1 MLDSNNR
8 GLSYIREL
16 VLEDNA
22 ELDRKPK
29 TSNDYPGVDVLIYLL
44 PKNILQSFA
53 WNSWHPLPSRVYREL
68 LSRQRSLTELELNY
82 SEVSIDDFMGNG
94 PASLLGHLNAIY
106 RLRIMPGPREAF
118 PQAAC
123 DLVEQHPE
131 IKQLT
136 LDMSHNA
143 EASQE
148 DNLPLDSALNN
159 TAVERPS
166 LCLTRFGIYQSRE
179 RLGPDDLIGSVED
192 MERPDLAKELDI
204 FLATTISPLR
214 ELWVCLTGFDRL
226 PDVACITPHGTTLEW
241 LFLDVRTLKGVPAA
255 TYPLAQWQ
263 QLCSNLEVVQQL
275 DTAYPPVVADCDM
288 GSHRSFSDHMR
299 ATVNIPSLKALGITD
314 WPYPV
319 GWEIDF
325 TDQPHKWHV
334 EVKTEVYCQLLAAL
348 ANDILAHK
356 DAPTPAS
363 IGRSSVSCQTRR
375 ITASNKDCQRLSII
389 TFGMLERLT
398 QPRNIRYGQDP
409 ACFVKTQCN
418 VWPGGSLWKM
428 EPVGLWN
435 MLTRRPGEWRF
446 YFVDTMAHEV
456 GKYEAQG
463 LLLHERRSNALQSI
477 QGQITGARTL
487 AAQAAV
493 PVRAIVTNET
503 PRERF

>member
-1 MLDSNNR
+1 MFCSP
-8 GLSYIREL
+8 GLIL
-16 VLEDNA
+16 
-22 ELDRKPK
+22 
-29 TSNDYPGVDVLIYLL
+29 TL
-44 PKNILQSFA
+44 PR

-148 DNLPLDSALNN
+148 DNLPLDSGILPKLFANMKPSMTCLRVLDLTNVNLHGHQDAFFTALNFQNLRELMIVSCQGVEDFLLALNN

-288 GSHRSFSDHMR
+288 GSHRSFSDHMVRIHHFIRFLWR
-299 ATVNIPSLKALGITD
+299 ADSCH
-314 WPYPV
+314 
-319 GWEIDF
+319 F
-325 TDQPHKWHV
+325 
-334 EVKTEVYCQLLAAL
+334 LL
-348 ANDILAHK
+348 
-356 DAPTPAS
+356 S
-363 IGRSSVSCQTRR
+363 
-375 ITASNKDCQRLSII
+375 
-389 TFGMLERLT
+389 
-398 QPRNIRYGQDP
+398 
-409 ACFVKTQCN
+409 
-418 VWPGGSLWKM
+418 
-428 EPVGLWN
+428 
-435 MLTRRPGEWRF
+435 
-446 YFVDTMAHEV
+446 
-456 GKYEAQG
+456 
-463 LLLHERRSNALQSI
+463 
-477 QGQITGARTL
+477 
-487 AAQAAV
+487 
-493 PVRAIVTNET
+493 
-503 PRERF
+503 